1 MASHYLPEEYLMG
14 ISWGSYGVHLFFVIS
29 GFLITGILHRSS
41 IDGTVKTLRAFLYRR
56 VLRIF
61 PLYYFCLAFITMM
74 GWAKMGGDAW
84 WHWTYLSN
92 WFFWSEGTW
101 VEGHPAHFWSL
112 AVEEQFYLFWPL
124 LFLMVRRKSALGAG
138 ALLVGI
144 SLVYRFD
151 LMGTGSIESH
161 LGNITTIACI
171 GSLGL
176 GACLSVVIDKFK
188 TTSIGKLWLV
198 SLLLLLLTHVCALFY
213 QISSEW
219 IHQCYLGF
227 CALLIWFVC
236 RAERTWV
243 DWFFENRLVR
253 FLGTI
258 SYGLYIW
265 HNFMGSPWY
274 GIADYFSFPDGIT
287 YGIPGIL
294 GKSMLTVLFASATW
308 YGFEKPLLRYKS
320 RFNYG

>member
-1 MASHYLPEEYLMG
+1 MLG

-29 GFLITGILHRSS
+29 GFLITGILHRSPM
-41 IDGTVKTLRAFLYRR
+41 DGTVKTLKAFLFRR

-61 PLYYFCLAFITMM
+61 PLYYFCLAFVTMM

-124 LFLMVRRKSALGAG
+124 FFLIVRRKSALSAG
-138 ALLVGI
+138 LLLVVI
-144 SLVYRFD
+144 SFVYRLD
-151 LMGTGSIESH
+151 LIGIGSVESH
-161 LGNITTIACI
+161 LWNISTIACM

-176 GACLSVVIDKFK
+176 GACLSILVDNFK
-188 TTSIGKLWLV
+188 TKTIGRMWLI
-198 SLLLLLLTHVCALFY
+198 SLTLLVVTHVCALFY
-213 QISSEW
+213 QIPSEW
-219 IHQCYLGF
+219 VHQCFVGF
-227 CALLIWFVC
+227 CTLLIWFVC
-236 RAERTWV
+236 RAEKTWL

-265 HNFMGSPWY
+265 HNFMGTPWY
-274 GIADYFSFPDGIT
+274 GIADYFSFPDSIT

-320 RFNYG
+320 RFKYA